1 MGLLTASVASADL
14 LTFSPQSEFRLRL
27 CRLGSCRRSVLRS
40 SDALTPE
47 IKSGFFQ
54 RIDGNIDFGFNYQK
68 ANRSLNYSLGAT
80 ANYRTKRNQTDL
92 SYTSIL
98 SSRDSSPRAFRNVL
112 NASYTHF
119 LKRRWQALGFGQ
131 LEQNDE
137 LGLDL
142 RANLGGGVGRYILQS
157 NRTILSALGGLTTN
171 REQYITDPEV
181 RNSLEA
187 FAGISY
193 DYFIHGDLG
202 ADITTT
208 FTVFPSLTESGR
220 VRAEFRFRYK
230 QEIVTDFIIALSGW
244 YSYDSRAPVG
254 SAGTVSQDDYGLV
267 TSLGWEF

>member
-1 MGLLTASVASADL
+1 MCI
-14 LTFSPQSEFRLRL
+14 EF
-27 CRLGSCRRSVLRS
+27 
-40 SDALTPE
+40 
-47 IKSGFFQ
+47 
-54 RIDGNIDFGFNYQK
+54 
-68 ANRSLNYSLGAT
+68 GAT

-98 SSRDSSPRAFRNVL
+98 SSRNSSPRAFRNVL

-119 LKRRWQALGFGQ
+119 LKLRWHALGFGQ

-157 NRTILSALGGLTTN
+157 NRTILSAIGGLTTN
-171 REQYITDPEV
+171 REQYITEPEV
-181 RNSLEA
+181 QNSLEA

-193 DYFIHGDLG
+193 DFFIHGDLG
-202 ADITTT
+202 ADISTT

-220 VRAEFRFRYK
+220 FRAEFRFRYE
-230 QEIVTDFIIALSGW
+230 QEIVTDFIIVLSGW
-244 YSYDSRAPVG
+244 YSYDSKAPTG